1 MVDSREPVEPSEG
14 GADTPAGGASGAEMA
29 AHDVVATLEEI
40 DGLVEARVHAETR
53 CFVLAAHFADLHPGE
68 ALAARRD
75 GVLPGIERAVRI
87 GGRRPPTVSEFA
99 AAELGGRLR
108 MGPWAA
114 RSYLADALDTR
125 HRLPRTWA
133 RVVAG
138 QARLGWV
145 RLVAARTRHL
155 CVAAADDVDASMV
168 DFVDGCLP
176 WGRFEARLAG
186 RIVAADPDTAA
197 ARERARAEAQFAR
210 RTRSVTG
217 SGSDAEQGAGGPA
230 GPVGGGGIAG
240 FYVRSTIG
248 VVARLDATVA
258 YLAEALREFGDAD
271 PLDLRRV
278 KALLVLA
285 NPTVAVELL
294 AAYRALRARTL
305 DVELPLD
312 PDPSDPAGD
321 PATHA
326 GGGPGEPEEAAG
338 STEPMDALERMNAF
352 ARRVGF
358 DPHRLPTWLFHR
370 PPDDPPVP
378 AGADETAARAP
389 GEPPGHAG
397 GGPRFGFDWSR
408 LLPPLT
414 LYLHLSVESLLAGK
428 GGVVRWEDEGPITE
442 QFVHDHLRPLHAYRI
457 QPVIDLP
464 GMAPADAYELPD
476 RHRQAVRLVNPA
488 DCFPFAATLPPRPVP
503 GTPAQDADVDHNR
516 PYHHPQ
522 DADDPVTGQTDRT
535 GKKGQSALDNLGMLG
550 RFHHRVKTHG
560 SWTVRQPFAG
570 IYVWRDP
577 HGQIYLSDHTGT
589 HRITRAGAAA
599 GPATN

>member
-14 GADTPAGGASGAEMA
+14 AADAPARGASGAEVA
-29 AHDVVATLEEI
+29 GHDVVATLEEI
-40 DGLVEARVHAETR
+40 DELVEARVHAETR
-53 CFVLAAHFADLHPGE
+53 CFVLAAHFADLHPGG

-75 GVLPGIERAVRI
+75 GVLPGTERAVRI
-87 GGRRPPTVSEFA
+87 GGAGTPTVSEFA

-114 RSYLADALDTR
+114 RCYLADALDTR

-138 QARLGWV
+138 EARIGWV

-155 CVAAADDVDASMV
+155 CAAAADDVDAGMV
-168 DFVDGCLP
+168 DFVDGSLP
-176 WGRFEARLAG
+176 WGRFETRLAG

-210 RTRSVTG
+210 RTRSATDAG
-217 SGSDAEQGAGGPA
+217 SQNDEGRVGAGGM
-230 GPVGGGGIAG
+230 AG

-258 YLAEALREFGDAD
+258 YLAEALRELGDAD

-294 AAYRALRARTL
+294 AAYRALRARIL

-312 PDPSDPAGD
+312 PDPA
-321 PATHA
+321 AHA
-326 GGGPGEPEEAAG
+326 GGDPDEGKEAG
-338 STEPMDALERMNAF
+338 STEPVDALGRMSAF

-358 DPHRLPTWLFHR
+358 DPHRLPTWLVTR
-370 PPDDPPVP
+370 PPDDPP
-378 AGADETAARAP
+378 ARPP
-389 GEPPGHAG
+389 GEPPGHAA

-414 LYLHLSVESLLAGK
+414 LYLHLSAESLLAGQ
-428 GGVVRWEDEGPITE
+428 GGVVRWEGEGPITE

-476 RHRQAVRLVNPA
+476 RYRQAVRLVNPA

-503 GTPAQDADVDHNR
+503 GTPDHDADVDHNR
-516 PYHHPQ
+516 PYQHPEG
-522 DADDPVTGQTDRT
+522 ADDPATGQPGRT
-535 GKKGQSALDNLGMLG
+535 GQSALDNLGMLG
-550 RFHHRVKTHG
+550 RFHHRIKTHG

-570 IYVWRDP
+570 IFLWRDP

-589 HRITRAGAAA
+589 HRITRSGAAA
-599 GPATN
+599 GPATD